1 MTPKRVL
8 QKEDCFIRSIAVTRA
23 ADDVVNIR
31 TVILDGEPWFFGT
44 DVLQALNIAKG
55 STTDTYARIS
65 EDRKRYAGRTSL
77 GLPGGRPVVLLNEAG
92 LYDCVIRS
100 ESPKPDCSK
109 AG

>member
-1 MTPKRVL
+1 MT
-8 QKEDCFIRSIAVTRA
+8 DTAVFSFTRA